1 MGAGGRVAVRR
12 GKMDDD
18 DEEEVEED
26 DAEYVAAASS
36 DEDAGGEE
44 EEDPEP
50 EPDHESD
57 ADFDGDEEAEDE
69 DFEIEAP
76 RPRPRRRPAPKARGR
91 GRKAAKPDSSSSDA
105 DFDEDEDLK
114 IEAPRAKPKPKRA
127 AAKHRGRGRKARPR
141 QDDDSDADF
150 DEDEEL
156 DDETFQI
163 EAPRP
168 RRPARARGR
177 GRKVKKPRDDSDEDF
192 GEDEGFEIEA
202 PRQRRPAPAR
212 SQRGSRKG
220 KPRDDSD
227 EDFGE
232 DDELEDEGFEIEATR
247 QRRPATSRSR
257 GGRKGKPRHVSDE
270 DFSEDEELEDDGFEI
285 EPPRQRRPATARTR
299 RGRKG
304 KPHHDSDEDFGEDE
318 ELEDDSFEIEAPRQR
333 RPATVRPRGGRKGK
347 QEDESDADFDVGEEK
362 LEIETRPAA
371 VRSRGGR
378 KGSQEDE
385 SDADFD
391 MGDEK
396 LEIEAH
402 PATVLSRGGR
412 KGSQEDES
420 DAGFGGDEEEL
431 EDEELGIETRPAEVP
446 SCGRTGDESDAD
458 FDGEEELEDE
468 GSEMETPQPEH
479 QNGRQ
484 DDKLDDDFYKEQE
497 DQEADGEELETETPQ
512 PTQPVEGCGWG
523 RKRKPTGSRRPRHE
537 DDDDYEE
544 EIEDEDEDFDPEV
557 DEHEDEEEEEVP
569 EDDEDLDEYAPT
581 RAKNVRPKSHLA
593 KRKPVA
599 GRKHRKRSSGSRVS
613 KGKARKGTSAHQ
625 RRRKQWVADDDEDEE
640 EDDDDFVVEDD
651 VEEEVDYWPRKKAK
665 VGGVTGDGTSEPVAV
680 GETWPS
686 VESDTSEFEFVTS
699 EEEDAK
705 NEAPITESVKIK
717 RKKGRRK
724 KGSESDSSSDSDYV
738 ISEEELKDLGVPRPQ
753 ETVPQPPLPTAR
765 RTIVPRRV
773 DEKGKEPEEALKQIC
788 GICLSEEQRAT
799 IQGVLNCCSHYFC
812 FACILEWSKV
822 ESKCPLCKRRFNTV
836 TKSSVA
842 DVGSGLR
849 NAAIRVDKRDQ
860 VYQPTEEEMRRW
872 LDPYENVVCIECNQG
887 GEDNLMLL
895 CDICDSS
902 AHTFC
907 VGLGREVP
915 EGNWYCGGCRFSVE
929 GPYAQTQDRVVHR
942 GESNMSTADG
952 SSSSFG
958 RTVSSG
964 VFQRP
969 PPLNIDQPSLQGF
982 DLNLSPIETPDE
994 DKRAESHI
1002 SAEPVSTPTG
1012 RHATLDRRRALN
1024 RRIRILLFRP
1034 RTATNAWQNGLQHDR
1049 TTPGTEQNQRS
1060 TCTSTEDSPSCSRAD
1075 LLQSQQSSS
1084 HFVQSASNLAQFS
1097 YEGGNNF
1104 REVEN
1109 AKEQLI
1115 PIVKK
1120 SIKHICAQS
1129 PLDQSSFMNVARRAT
1144 NTILALSGIEHNR
1157 DRVVTTPFP
1166 FPSHCCHACDGQEP
1180 AFLMRTICS
1189 ACFNSFVGD
1198 VVSHIAYMFS

>member
-12 GKMDDD
+12 AKMDDD
-18 DEEEVEED
+18 DDEYVADEDEVEE
-26 DAEYVAAASS
+26 EYVAAACS
-36 DEDAGGEE
+36 DEDAAAAAASED
-44 EEDPEP
+44 EEDPD
-50 EPDHESD
+50 PDHESD
-57 ADFDGDEEAEDE
+57 ADFDGDEEEEADDE
-69 DFEIEAP
+69 DFEIEAPRPRP

-91 GRKAAKPDSSSSDA
+91 GRKPDSSSSDD
-105 DFDEDEDLK
+105 DFDEDLE
-114 IEAPRAKPKPKRA
+114 IEPPPPRAKPKPKQKRA
-127 AAKHRGRGRKARPR
+127 AAKPRARPSRKARRPR
-141 QDDDSDADF
+141 QQDDDSDADF
-150 DEDEEL
+150 DEEDEDL
-156 DDETFQI
+156 DDETFRI
-163 EAPRP
+163 DAPRP

-177 GRKVKKPRDDSDEDF
+177 GRKVKKPRDDSDEDEDEDF

-202 PRQRRPAPAR
+202 APRQRRTAPAR
-212 SQRGSRKG
+212 SRRGTRKG
-220 KPRDDSD
+220 KPRDGSDD

-232 DDELEDEGFEIEATR
+232 DGELGDEGFEIEAPP
-247 QRRPATSRSR
+247 QRRTATARSR
-257 GGRKGKPRHVSDE
+257 AGRKGKPPRHDSDE
-270 DFSEDEELEDDGFEI
+270 DFSEDEELEDEDFEI
-285 EPPRQRRPATARTR
+285 
-299 RGRKG
+299 
-304 KPHHDSDEDFGEDE
+304 D
-318 ELEDDSFEIEAPRQR
+318 APRQR
-333 RPATVRPRGGRKGK
+333 RPAAARFRGGRRGK
-347 QEDESDADFDVGEEK
+347 KEDESDADFDAGEEK
-362 LEIETRPAA
+362 MEIESCPAA

-391 MGDEK
+391 MGEEE
-396 LEIEAH
+396 LETEAC
-402 PATVLSRGGR
+402 PTAVPSLECG
-412 KGSQEDES
+412 EDES
-420 DAGFGGDEEEL
+420 DAGFAGEEEGSS
-431 EDEELGIETRPAEVP
+431 EDEVLEVETQPSEVP
-446 SCGRTGDESDAD
+446 SPVRTGQQDDDSDAE
-458 FDGEEELEDE
+458 FNGEEELEDE
-468 GSEMETPQPEH
+468 GLETETPRPEH
-479 QNGRQ
+479 RNGRH
-484 DDKLDDDFYKEQE
+484 DDEFDEDFCEEQEEPE
-497 DQEADGEELETETPQ
+497 DQEADEELETETLQ
-512 PTQPVEGCGWG
+512 LMQPVVEGPGWG
-523 RKRKPTGSRRPRHE
+523 RKRKPTGSCRPRHE

-557 DEHEDEEEEEVP
+557 DEEEDNEEEEVA

-581 RAKNVRPKSHLA
+581 RAKNVRPKNHLA

-599 GRKHRKRSSGSRVS
+599 GRQHRKRRSGS

-625 RRRKQWVADDDEDEE
+625 RRRKQWVADDEEE

-651 VEEEVDYWPRKKAK
+651 VEEEVDYQPRKKAK
-665 VGGVTGDGTSEPVAV
+665 VAGDGTTEPLAV
-680 GETWPS
+680 GESWPS

-705 NEAPITESVKIK
+705 NEEPIADSVKIK

-738 ISEEELKDLGVPRPQ
+738 ISEEDLKDLGVPRPQ
-753 ETVPQPPLPTAR
+753 ETVPQPHLLTAR

-849 NAAIRVDKRDQ
+849 NAAIRVEKRDQ

-929 GPYAQTQDRVVHR
+929 GSYAQTQDRVVHR
-942 GESNMSTADG
+942 GESNMNTADG

-958 RTVSSG
+958 RTG

-994 DKRAESHI
+994 DKRAESHVP
-1002 SAEPVSTPTG
+1002 AEPVSTPTG

-1084 HFVQSASNLAQFS
+1084 HFVQSANNLTQCT

-1166 FPSHCCHACDGQEP
+1166 FPSHCWHACDGREP
-1180 AFLMRTICS
+1180 AFLMSTICS
-1189 ACFNSFVGD
+1189 ACFNSFVCK
-1198 VVSHIAYMFS
+1198 VVGHIANMFS